1 MIKRIFLFLVVN
13 ILVVGTISIVLN
25 FLHLGPYFTAHGINI
40 PSLLGFCLIWG
51 MGGALISLLLSKH
64 LVKWTMG
71 VKVGDPRV
79 MRLQPM
85 LEKLAKEA
93 KLPVVPELGL
103 FQMDAINAF
112 ATGASKRKSLVAVST
127 GLLTSMND
135 DEIEGVLAHE
145 LAHIANG
152 DMVTMTLLQ
161 GVVNAFVMF
170 LARIIAFALAGRDRE
185 RVSYLTIYI
194 LEIAF
199 MILGSFVIC
208 GFSRWREFRADKMG
222 AQVASKEK
230 MCGALERLL
239 QEKRPER
246 KQTHYKNAEVM
257 MFSGGKML
265 RLFATHPPLEERIK
279 RLRKT

>member
-1 MIKRIFLFLVVN
+1 MIKRIFLFLAVN

-25 FLHLGPYFTAHGINI
+25 LLHLGPYFTAHGINI
-40 PSLLGFCLIWG
+40 PSLLIFCLIWG
-51 MGGALISLLLSKH
+51 MGGAFVSLLLSKH

-71 VKVGDPRV
+71 VKVNDT
-79 MRLQPM
+79 RLQPLQPV
-85 LEKLAKEA
+85 LERLAKEA
-93 KLPVVPELGL
+93 KLPAIPEFGL
-103 FQMDAINAF
+103 FEMQAINAF

-127 GLLTSMND
+127 GLLASMSD

-145 LAHIANG
+145 IAHIANG

-161 GVVNAFVMF
+161 GVINAFVMF
-170 LARIIAFALAGRDRE
+170 LARIIAFAIAGRDRK

-199 MILGSFVIC
+199 MVLGSFVIC

-222 AQVASKEK
+222 AEVAGREK
-230 MCGALERLL
+230 MRAALQRLL
-239 QEKRPER
+239 IENPQKARST
-246 KQTHYKNAEVM
+246 QYKNAEVM

-265 RLFATHPPLEERIK
+265 KLFATHPPLEERIK
-279 RLRKT
+279 RLSKA